1 MNSTIIHEKDIITNF
16 FLFQFKLSP
25 SDISGSSCFLMK
37 WWTLVGFLGSF
48 LKSTVSSSGRGASLL
63 FSGHTLASIPAKI
76 INQTFNL
83 EQKWRRN
90 LREELLETSE
100 RKTQINSKKN

>member
-37 WWTLVGFLGSF
+37 
-48 LKSTVSSSGRGASLL
+48 
-63 FSGHTLASIPAKI
+63 
-76 INQTFNL
+76 
-83 EQKWRRN
+83 
-90 LREELLETSE
+90 
-100 RKTQINSKKN
+100 